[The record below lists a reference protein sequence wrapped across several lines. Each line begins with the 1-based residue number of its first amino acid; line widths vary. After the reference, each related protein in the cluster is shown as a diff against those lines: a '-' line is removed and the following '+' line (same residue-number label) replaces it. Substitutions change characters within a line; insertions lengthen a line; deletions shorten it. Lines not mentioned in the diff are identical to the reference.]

1 MAANEH
7 FVIIGAGH
15 AGGVAVQAL
24 RGAGHKGPITLIGD
38 ELHLPYER
46 PPLSKELLQLGSGV
60 SFRLMRDEAYYKEN
74 NVTLKLGIT
83 ALGIEASSQRISLSD
98 GSNIPYDKLLLTTGG
113 SVRKVDVPGADL
125 NGVHY
130 LRTIDDSRALEK
142 SLREGSNLVVVGG
155 GFIGLEVAA
164 SARAHGVDVTVLE
177 AAPQLMG
184 RALPADIAAVFL
196 NLHEENNVTVYLNDG
211 LKAFSGINHVA
222 SVDAMSGKSIP
233 ADLVVVGVGIIPE
246 TLLAKSACLD
256 IDNGIIVDEFARTSD
271 LNIFA
276 AGDNTNHFNPLLNR
290 HLRLETWQNA
300 QIQTVAAAKNMCGG
314 NTVYA
319 ETPWVWSDQ
328 YDINLQIAG
337 QPAGWN
343 DLIIRGDFPG
353 RNFIAF
359 QFSHD
364 KIEAVIAVNRAREM
378 RIARRLMDA
387 NSSVNIDDLAN
398 DKISMRDILKSATS

>member
-1 MAANEH
+1 MAANDY

-24 RGAGHKGPITLIGD
+24 RRAGHKGPITLIGN
-38 ELHLPYER
+38 EPHPPYER
-46 PPLSKELLQLGSGV
+46 PPLSKELLQLDNGV
-60 SFRLMRDEAYYKEN
+60 SFRLIRDEAYYEEN
-74 NVTLKLGIT
+74 NVILKLGVT
-83 ALGIEASSQRISLSD
+83 ALSIEASHQRISMSD
-98 GSNIPYDKLLLTTGG
+98 GSDIPYDKLLLTTGG
-113 SVRKVDVPGADL
+113 TVRKVDVPGANL
-125 NGVHY
+125 NGIHY
-130 LRTIDDSRALEK
+130 LRTIDDSRSLKK
-142 SLREGSNLVVVGG
+142 SLREGSKLVVIGG

-164 SARAHGVDVTVLE
+164 SARSCGVNVTVLE

-184 RALPADIAAVFL
+184 RALPPDIAAVFL
-196 NLHEENNVTVYLNDG
+196 DLHEENNVTVHLNDG
-211 LKAFSGINHVA
+211 LKAFSGTNNVA
-222 SVDAMSGKSIP
+222 SVEAMSGRSIP
-233 ADLVVVGVGIIPE
+233 ADLVLVGVGIIPE
-246 TLLAKSACLD
+246 TILAKSACLD

-271 LNIFA
+271 INIFA
-276 AGDNTNHFNPLLNR
+276 AGDNTNHFNPLLNK
-290 HLRLETWQNA
+290 HVRLETWQNA
-300 QIQTVAAAKNMCGG
+300 QNQTVAAANNMCGG

-328 YDINLQIAG
+328 YDVNLQIAG

-343 DLIIRGDFPG
+343 DLIIRGDLPG

-359 QFSHD
+359 QFAHD

-387 NSSVNIDDLAN
+387 NTSVNIGNLAN